1 MRLVCFVQA
10 LFLAFGGP
18 PPTPEILPLK
28 LQDFADKCAGNFV
41 TVTSIPVPWTEQGFV
56 TSTGAN
62 AIKQVPYEDLVSG
75 LGEAHR
81 LGSLT
86 MRLVCFVQA
95 LFLAF
100 GGTSPTP
107 EILPLKLQDFADKC
121 AGNFVT
127 VTSIPVPWTEQGFVT
142 STGANAIKQVPYEVL
157 VSGHGEAHRLGSLT
171 MRLLCFVQAL
181 FLAFVGASPTPEIL
195 PLKLQDFADKC
206 AGNFV
211 TVTSIPVP
219 WTEQGFVTSTGAN
232 AIKQVPYEDLVSGS
246 AKRID

>member
-10 LFLAFGGP
+10 LFLAFGGAS
-18 PPTPEILPLK
+18 PTPEILPLK
-28 LQDFADKCAGNFV
+28 LQDFADKRAGNFV
-41 TVTSIPVPWTEQGFV
+41 TVRSIPVPWTEQGFV

-75 LGEAHR
+75 HGEAHR

-100 GGTSPTP
+100 GG
-107 EILPLKLQDFADKC
+107 
-121 AGNFVT
+121 
-127 VTSIPVPWTEQGFVT
+127 
-142 STGANAIKQVPYEVL
+142 
-157 VSGHGEAHRLGSLT
+157 
-171 MRLLCFVQAL
+171 
-181 FLAFVGASPTPEIL
+181 ASPTPEIL
-195 PLKLQDFADKC
+195 PLKLQDFADKR

-211 TVTSIPVP
+211 TVRSIPVP

-232 AIKQVPYEDLVSGS
+232 AIKQVPYEDLVSGHGEAHRLGS
-246 AKRID
+246 LTMRFVCFVQALFLAFGGASPTPEILPLKLQDFADKRAVGNFVTVRSIPVPWTEQGFVTSTDANAIKQVPYEDL

>member
-18 PPTPEILPLK
+18 SPTPEILPLK

-100 GGTSPTP
+100 GGTITNT
-107 EILPLKLQDFADKC
+107 
-121 AGNFVT
+121 GNFAF
-127 VTSIPVPWTEQGFVT
+127 EAARFRR
-142 STGANAIKQVPYEVL
+142 QVCWEL
-157 VSGHGEAHRLGSLT
+157 RHRH
-171 MRLLCFVQAL
+171 
-181 FLAFVGASPTPEIL
+181 EH
-195 PLKLQDFADKC
+195 
-206 AGNFV
+206 
-211 TVTSIPVP
+211 
-219 WTEQGFVTSTGAN
+219 
-232 AIKQVPYEDLVSGS
+232 SGS
-246 AKRID
+246 MD